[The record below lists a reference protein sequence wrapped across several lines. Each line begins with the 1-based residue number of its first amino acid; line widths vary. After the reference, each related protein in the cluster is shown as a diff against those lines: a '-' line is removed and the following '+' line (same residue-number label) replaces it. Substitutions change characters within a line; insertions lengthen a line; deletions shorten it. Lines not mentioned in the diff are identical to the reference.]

1 MLDAIP
7 NVVYTFA
14 NVFKIVY
21 ILCLWVGWAIT
32 TAIVETVK
40 GIIAVTSNLL
50 MGLAILSEDFLHF
63 LEDLGELTE
72 KLVLGFV
79 DTLCTTFESIFDLS
93 GLIVFGISSI
103 PNLLCQMVMSIKIG
117 THVVNFVVLVK
128 DAVLL
133 LGICIWEAFA
143 LLFVG
148 LSYLNHAP
156 YVLFFL
162 VARAADKLLVDV
174 LSTMETYWFRS
185 ICGLSLGYGIYLVAK
200 STGVLP
206 EGSFVQL
213 LGLLSKH
220 VCCHSKTTGLV
231 VLTQSL
237 RILHLLKSVVNL
249 VLGFFWRQ
257 TESLKT
263 CAAGVVREAISHTPT
278 KAALQIKLEKEK
290 ASTQCVV
297 CMDKR
302 RDVMILNCRHLLMCR
317 QCAVT
322 VAVSTGACPV
332 CRSPIENIISVY
344 T

>member
-14 NVFKIVY
+14 NVFKTVY

-32 TAIVETVK
+32 VAIVGIIK
-40 GIIAVTSNLL
+40 GIIALTSNVLI
-50 MGLAILSEDFLHF
+50 GLAVLCEDFLHF

-72 KLVLGFV
+72 KLILGSIDVVCSTFNGFF
-79 DTLCTTFESIFDLS
+79 TLC
-93 GLIVFGISSI
+93 GLLVTGVSSI
-103 PNLLCQMVMSIKIG
+103 PSSLCEAVMSVKIG
-117 THVVNFVVLVK
+117 SHLVNFIILVK

-133 LGICIWEAFA
+133 LGICIWEGFA

-148 LSYLNHAP
+148 LSYVNQAP
-156 YVLFFL
+156 YVLFFV
-162 VARAADKLLVDV
+162 VARAMDKVLFDV
-174 LSTMETYWFRS
+174 LATVETYWFRS
-185 ICGLSLGYGIYLVAK
+185 LCGLSLGYGMYLVAK
-200 STGVLP
+200 NTGVLP
-206 EGSFVQL
+206 EKSVLQL
-213 LGLLSKH
+213 LRLFSKH
-220 VCCHSKTTGLV
+220 ICCHSKTAGLV
-231 VLTQSL
+231 LLTLSQK
-237 RILHLLKSVVNL
+237 ILQHLTSVVNL
-249 VLGFFWRQ
+249 ALGFFWRQ
-257 TESLKT
+257 KESLKT
-263 CAAGVVREAISHTPT
+263 CATKVVREAISHTPT

-332 CRSPIENIISVY
+332 CRSPIENIISVF